1 MRVYPSGVS
10 TNYKINEAAA
20 RSGFSPAT
28 LRYYEEVGV
37 LPAPA
42 RTEAGYRTYD
52 DRALERLAFIA
63 RAKQLGCSLDETADL
78 VVAWEGRECGPI
90 QDRLRDLVANK
101 LAAAR
106 AQIADLTT
114 LTADL
119 ERVAELLQGHRPDG
133 PCDDNCGCDTISVD
147 ASGRQSV
154 LLSPKPA
161 KHPVAAPVACSLTAN
176 SMRRQLD
183 EWHTLLGWNDEL
195 SVRVVARG
203 AVEGGIRL
211 EFAPGIDVQELAR
224 LVTAEQDCC
233 RFFSFNLT
241 VDDRGVGLE
250 ARAPDDGMPMLH
262 SLFGM
267 PA

>member
-1 MRVYPSGVS
+1 MRVYPRGVS

-20 RSGFSPAT
+20 RSGFTPAT
-28 LRYYEEVGV
+28 LRYYEEVGLV
-37 LPAPA
+37 PAPA

-63 RAKQLGCSLDETADL
+63 RAKQLGCSLEETADL

-90 QDRLRDLVANK
+90 QDRLRNLVADK
-101 LAAAR
+101 LAAAH
-106 AQIADLTT
+106 AQIGELTT

-119 ERVAELLQGHRPDG
+119 QRAAELLQGHRPDG
-133 PCDDNCGCDTISVD
+133 PCDDNCGCETISVD
-147 ASGRQSV
+147 GSGRQSV
-154 LLSPKPA
+154 LLSSKPA
-161 KHPVAAPVACSLTAN
+161 KVPLVAPVACSLTPN

-183 EWHTLLGWNDEL
+183 EWHTLLGWNYEL
-195 SVRVVARG
+195 SGQVVARV

-250 ARAPDDGMPMLH
+250 ARAPEDGMPMMH
-262 SLFGM
+262 ALFGA
-267 PA
+267 PT